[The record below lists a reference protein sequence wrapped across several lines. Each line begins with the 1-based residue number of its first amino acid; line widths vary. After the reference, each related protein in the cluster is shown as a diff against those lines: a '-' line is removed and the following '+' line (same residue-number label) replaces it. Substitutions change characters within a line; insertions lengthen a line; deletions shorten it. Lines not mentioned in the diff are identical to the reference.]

1 MLYKDLMDK
10 LMLGQDLTRAELE
23 RTIAGIMTQ
32 ELTQVQVLGF
42 QMAFLMKGPTPQELA
57 DYAHAMRANCTSIDA
72 ASFGPAL
79 DIAATGAGERAGRLA
94 PAVALLAAAPGAP
107 VIKQVR
113 TSVPGYFGS
122 AGVLAALG
130 IDVAGSEAE
139 AKAQLA
145 AAETAFLDPRAF
157 HPSLAQTLNDETEA
171 QIRALTQTIIGPLMN
186 PAMISNLLF
195 GVHDRETLEI
205 LQEAIPEIPGL
216 RALLV
221 QGADRADSITLDGPA
236 DLLRWDGT
244 AWQAQTVTPAAL
256 GLRSCSWTLQKTE
269 KDAETAAQI
278 TALLR
283 GEVHDARRDVL
294 LANVAAA
301 LWVSGQ
307 VERLADGV
315 CLAATRLDRGDGAR
329 RLEALQALHRD
340 AVREK
345 G

>member
-1 MLYKDLMDK
+1 
-10 LMLGQDLTRAELE
+10 
-23 RTIAGIMTQ
+23 
-32 ELTQVQVLGF
+32 
-42 QMAFLMKGPTPQELA
+42 MA
-57 DYAHAMRANCTSIDA
+57 
-72 ASFGPAL
+72 
-79 DIAATGAGERAGRLA
+79 
-94 PAVALLAAAPGAP
+94 
-107 VIKQVR
+107 
-113 TSVPGYFGS
+113 
-122 AGVLAALG
+122 
-130 IDVAGSEAE
+130 
-139 AKAQLA
+139 
-145 AAETAFLDPRAF
+145 PRAF

-171 QIRALTQTIIGPLMN
+171 QIRALTQTIIGPLIN
-186 PAMISNLLF
+186 PATISNLLF

-221 QGADRADSITLDGPA
+221 QGADGADSRTLDGPA

>member
-1 MLYKDLMDK
+1 
-10 LMLGQDLTRAELE
+10 
-23 RTIAGIMTQ
+23 
-32 ELTQVQVLGF
+32 
-42 QMAFLMKGPTPQELA
+42 
-57 DYAHAMRANCTSIDA
+57 MRANCTSIDA

-195 GVHDRETLEI
+195 GVHDWETLEI

-221 QGADRADSITLDGPA
+221 QGADGADSITLDGPA

-269 KDAETAAQI
+269 KDA
-278 TALLR
+278 
-283 GEVHDARRDVL
+283 RRRRR
-294 LANVAAA
+294 
-301 LWVSGQ
+301 S
-307 VERLADGV
+307 RP
-315 CLAATRLDRGDGAR
+315 CCGAR
-329 RLEALQALHRD
+329 CMMPGGMSCLPMWQRLFGSV
-340 AVREK
+340 VRSSA
-345 G
+345 